1 MRLQTGRRIRKSMTQ
16 EGISDG
22 YYNMNE
28 ADDDTHVGDCDGDTT
43 GQTVALRRR
52 AEHDGK

>member
-1 MRLQTGRRIRKSMTQ
+1 MTQ

-52 AEHDGK
+52 TEHDGK